1 MVEVAIPEARQT
13 EIAGEFA
20 AVESAVDSAGL
31 LLHSFAATSSA
42 FV

>member
-13 EIAGEFA
+13 EIAVESPVES
-20 AVESAVDSAGL
+20 AVESAGF